1 MHFLMMSSNLYLQMQ
16 VWEDSEGQSLLRIQ
30 VMVALQRLVCALG
43 PQSPVCYEFLLR
55 ILDYSTN
62 INQPD
67 ELNMLEDG
75 LQVLKNISRCKC
87 FSVVYICGLIPKP
100 CLQLRFH

>member
-1 MHFLMMSSNLYLQMQ
+1 MYFSVIPSNLYLQVQ
-16 VWEDSEGQSLLRIQ
+16 VWKDSEGQSLLRIQ

-43 PQSPVCYEFLLR
+43 PQSPVCYEFLLP

-75 LQVLKNISRCKC
+75 LQVLKNISRFSC
-87 FSVVYICGLIPKP
+87 FSL
-100 CLQLRFH
+100 